1 MQVTA
6 EEPGG
11 MMKRLYSNLG
21 LPTSGQA
28 EEHNDDLVE
37 DRAVAKSKS
46 FFGKM
51 LTTASNSGFRK
62 KSMAR
67 MPSKHSSFAR
77 SMSRNGSYLD
87 PTHQYSK
94 HVKKA
99 AMSRQMSVSQLEFR
113 ELWTKAGQD
122 GWAEMERDEVVT
134 VNTDQE
140 YGKIK

>member
-1 MQVTA
+1 
-6 EEPGG
+6 
-11 MMKRLYSNLG
+11 MKRLYSNLG
-21 LPTSGQA
+21 LPTSGEVDDNLD
-28 EEHNDDLVE
+28 EEE
-37 DRAVAKSKS
+37 DRTVEKSKS

-51 LTTASNSGFRK
+51 LSTASNSGIRK

-94 HVKKA
+94 DVKKA

-122 GWAEMERDEVVT
+122 GWKEMERDEVVT